1 MGPPRDKQV
10 ALSTFSYV
18 FSELVQYVLPRPFQ
32 LRASIR
38 RRGDAATERAST
50 SAQVSDDE
58 DPVRRG
64 ARNESGETGQGP
76 REARP
81 RCVIPPRPPYEA
93 RAYGGW
99 DP

>member
-58 DPVRRG
+58 DPIRRG
-64 ARNESGETGQGP
+64 AGNQSGKNGQGH
-76 REARP
+76 RDAILLSL
-81 RCVIPPRPPYEA
+81 IPPRPFDKT
-93 RAYGGW
+93 RIN
-99 DP
+99 